1 MNESIANRI
10 KGIADEIKAASA
22 KASFIHKDEAAEY
35 LQGVLRAVVLRLEA
49 ETVVLRVEAETRAYT
64 TAGDQLP

>member
-10 KGIADEIKAASA
+10 EGIADEIKAASA

-35 LQGVLRAVVLRLEA
+35 LQGVLKAVVLRLEA
-49 ETVVLRVEAETRAYT
+49 ETRACT
-64 TAGDQLP
+64 TFGDLTTQIAGREL

>member
-35 LQGVLRAVVLRLEA
+35 LQGVLKAVVLRL
-49 ETVVLRVEAETRAYT
+49 EAETRAYT
-64 TAGDQLP
+64 TAGDQRPAIF